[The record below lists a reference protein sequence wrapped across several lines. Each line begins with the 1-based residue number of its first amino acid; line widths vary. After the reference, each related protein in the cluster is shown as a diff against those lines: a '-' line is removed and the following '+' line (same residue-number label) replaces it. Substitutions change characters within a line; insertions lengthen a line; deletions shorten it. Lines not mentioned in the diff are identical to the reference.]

1 VSEARGHRFRARDVS
16 SDADRAWLRDPLA
29 NALAPA
35 DHVGLGTAIGAPAG
49 AGPWLVHGDWVW
61 MAARSP
67 AGLVRRHRETGHERR
82 STHGVLQMAASDRA
96 AWAMTAE
103 RELLILPLDGSDPV
117 AIGHAPART
126 SVLQVHRGR
135 LWLSPGQYGAPGF
148 IACVDGVDAT
158 VLARR
163 EVRSFTCLHVN
174 DAGVWVEQSM
184 EIDGAAT
191 RVLRELD
198 PETLRDVQAQGWPA
212 TIRVYAMVGQVAVC
226 GRSSGRSMPEDGL
239 DVVWLDARNGGR
251 LGLDKL
257 DPRIKV
263 VGKVVIPPQSRHAV
277 ALAYGT
283 DPLQR
288 EVIVLGAS
296 PGQTRLLQPSSIDL
310 AHLPAPRP
318 PSGHEDDEAEAHRS
332 ICAQFLG
339 LDLIREITV
348 EDVSTRGSWPDTE
361 VVVQFRERR
370 RPEWLF
376 ARSLRVWD
384 DNGRVIADDS
394 VALYNLME
402 DVQACGYGLP
412 ANPIPDDD
420 GVVWF

>member
-1 VSEARGHRFRARDVS
+1 
-16 SDADRAWLRDPLA
+16 
-29 NALAPA
+29 
-35 DHVGLGTAIGAPAG
+35 
-49 AGPWLVHGDWVW
+49 
-61 MAARSP
+61 
-67 AGLVRRHRETGHERR
+67 
-82 STHGVLQMAASDRA
+82 MAASDRA

-103 RELLILPLDGSDPV
+103 RELLILPPDGSDPV
-117 AIGHAPART
+117 AIGHAPARA
-126 SVLQVHRGR
+126 SVLQVHRGQ

-184 EIDGAAT
+184 EIDGGAT

-198 PETLRDVQAQGWPA
+198 PETLRDVRAQGWPA
-212 TIRVYAMVGQVAVC
+212 TIRVYAMIGEVAVC
-226 GRSSGRSMPEDGL
+226 GRLTGRSLPKDGL

-263 VGKVVIPPQSRHAV
+263 VGKVVVAPQSRHAV

-283 DPLQR
+283 DPLQP

-296 PGQTRLLQPSSIDL
+296 PEQTRLLQPSSIDL

-318 PSGHEDDEAEAHRS
+318 PIGHEDDEAEAHRS

-339 LDLIREITV
+339 QDLVGEITV

-361 VVVQFRERR
+361 VVVRFREHR
-370 RPEWLF
+370 RPQWLF

-394 VALYNLME
+394 VPLYNLME
-402 DVQACGYGLP
+402 HVQACGYGLP
-412 ANPIPDDD
+412 ANPTPDDD
-420 GVVWF
+420 GIVWF